1 MTISAKIKRRAVEL
15 KAVLAER
22 LDTPVLEHAIR
33 MVNGILADAER
44 VAELEAVACVAV
56 PVVEAD

>member
-1 MTISAKIKRRAVEL
+1 MEL